1 MKREYGITIILLLA
15 VLAACSAP
23 PAMGACTCDVVT
35 NSACACGTN
44 GTVDGTVHVENK
56 HFTGGDKT
64 PDADFYVPGG
74 TIKWARLYW
83 TIWGGNPGETGWSN
97 ATFCNA
103 SNACWTNN
111 RFINDSCAQTETDG
125 WYKGGSG
132 SHFLYWNVTDK
143 VSTGKNSLNVDQ
155 TSGWSIDGRCY
166 EIILVVVLD
175 DGSSQTKYWINQ
187 GYDLPTGT
195 EATWFNGIIDN
206 TNHTLHHY
214 AYGDND
220 AWTLKFNDATIESY
234 SSGNYRPME
243 TVEIDSSHISGSAQ
257 KMEWC
262 GWEGKFHPNLAI
274 LVGNDDFFH
283 PDLKVEDMK
292 IERFNNSDQVPTE
305 FVVCHTYDVDVLI
318 QNCGG
323 TDTSKIFNVSLYDNG
338 TRVSN
343 TTVNGLAHGASEWVT
358 LQWHSTTS
366 GNHTLR
372 VMADSDNDVND
383 ESIEGNNNETQYA
396 EVLMNDTTSEDLYP
410 EMRVLPAW
418 RSNKTEIVVKMYNG
432 GTTDASSFNV
442 GATMTKGGAPDW
454 ANSSVSTSVY
464 AKAYREIT
472 YTTTADLVNCSD
484 YNVIVVLDTTGA
496 ITESNEN
503 NNATSKVFHAVDVSL
518 KVTHHYGNTFT
529 YNGVLSDNNDAAM
542 IDVARVIPDC
552 TTPYD
557 LLGSEADIMG
567 DRGIPEYVYGINKS
581 ANKGTSTWYLN
592 ESGTQD
598 TTCPSG
604 RPIYWYGFVNGIPM
618 PGMPDPMD
626 EYLFSEP
633 GEVMRMDILKYVNSG
648 SGTDSFRPRPIMD
661 FPEPFLHGYGGTRWD
676 TIIAYPN
683 GYSAKADAIKT
694 KLWSCGVSGVST
706 QNISATVL
714 TLTQKQGNNLI
725 LLGTPTENSII
736 GDINAKHTEVGMP
749 MYFDASNRLYDDQLY
764 NGDDPDVPDCCSK
777 QNSGYHG
784 VIMACDNPFDN
795 AVPWT
800 NTWMDA
806 DKSVWIASGVTT
818 CYAEDAADTLASG
831 NLGDKGFWNKSRTL
845 SNGNGGCGDVNGD
858 GTVNWADYLT
868 LRYTV
873 VGVTGWT
880 IKTSEWASD
889 VKNCDCTVNWAD
901 YLTLRYTVVGVTGW
915 TINCCDV
922 CECDR

>member
-1 MKREYGITIILLLA
+1 MILLLA

-23 PAMGACTCDVVT
+23 LAMGGCTCNVATTSV
-35 NSACACGTN
+35 CACGTN

-56 HFTGGDKT
+56 HFTGGDET
-64 PDADFYVPGG
+64 PYAEFYVPSG
-74 TIKWARLYW
+74 TIKWARVYW
-83 TIWGGNPGETGWSN
+83 TIWGGNDGETGWSN
-97 ATFCNA
+97 ATFCDA
-103 SNACWTNN
+103 SNSCWTNN

-155 TSGWSIDGRCY
+155 TSGWIIDGRCY
-166 EIILVVVLD
+166 DIILVVVLD
-175 DGSSQTKYWINQ
+175 DGVSPTTRYWINQ
-187 GYDLPTGT
+187 GYDLPSGT
-195 EATWFNGIIDN
+195 DATWFNGTIDN
-206 TNHTLHHY
+206 TNHTLHHFAY
-214 AYGDND
+214 ADDN
-220 AWTLKFNDATIESY
+220 AWTLKFNGAVIKTY
-234 SSGNYRPME
+234 SDVGYRPME
-243 TVEIDSSHISGSAQ
+243 TVEIDSSLISGSAQ

-262 GWEGKFHPNLAI
+262 PWNGIFHPNLAI
-274 LVGNDDFFH
+274 LVGNDDFLH
-283 PDLKVEDMK
+283 PDLEIKDKK

-318 QNCGG
+318 ENRGG

-343 TTVNGLAHGASEWVT
+343 TTVNGLAHGATKWVT
-358 LQWHSTTS
+358 LQWHPTTS
-366 GNHTLR
+366 GTHTLR
-372 VMADSDNDVND
+372 VMADSDDDVDD
-383 ESIEGNNNETQYA
+383 ESIESNNNETQYA
-396 EVLMNDTTSEDLYP
+396 EVLVNDTADADLYL

-432 GTTDASSFNV
+432 GTTDAISFDV
-442 GATMTKGGAPDW
+442 SATN
-454 ANSSVSTSVY
+454 ANPLIGTSVY
-464 AKAYREIT
+464 AKAYREVRF
-472 YTTTADLVNCSD
+472 TTTTNLVNCTD
-484 YNVIVVLDTTGA
+484 YNVTVVLDTGDDVDEGA
-496 ITESNEN
+496 NEGN
-503 NNATSKVFHAVDVSL
+503 NTASKDFHAVDVSL

-529 YNGVLSDNNDAAM
+529 YNGVLSSNNDAAM
-542 IDVARVIPDC
+542 IDVARVIPNC

-567 DRGIPEYVYGINKS
+567 GTGLPEYVYGINKS

-648 SGTDSFRPRPIMD
+648 SGTDYFRPRPIMD

-676 TIIAYPN
+676 TIIAYPT

-694 KLWSCGVSGVST
+694 KLESCGVSGVST
-706 QNISATVL
+706 RDISTTAL
-714 TLTQKQGNNLI
+714 TPTQKQDNNLI

-736 GDINAKHTEVGMP
+736 GEINANHTEVGMP

-806 DKSVWIASGVTT
+806 DKSVWIASGVTPK
-818 CYAEDAADTLASG
+818 YAEDAANTLAAG
-831 NLGDKGFWNKSRTL
+831 NLGDKGFWYGTRL
-845 SNGNGGCGDVNGD
+845 CGDVDGD
-858 GTVNWADYLT
+858 NDPGGPTTGDVFLLLDSIG
-868 LRYTV
+868 
-873 VGVTGWT
+873 GVPGRNL
-880 IKTSEWASD
+880 
-889 VKNCDCTVNWAD
+889 NCVSC
-901 YLTLRYTVVGVTGW
+901 G
-915 TINCCDV
+915 
-922 CECDR
+922 